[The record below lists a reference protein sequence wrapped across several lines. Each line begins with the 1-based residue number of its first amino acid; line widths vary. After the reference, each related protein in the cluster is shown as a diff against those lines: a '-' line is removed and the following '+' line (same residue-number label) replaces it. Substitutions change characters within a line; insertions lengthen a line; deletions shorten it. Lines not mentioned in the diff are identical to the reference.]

1 MVRSERFAVVAVTT
15 GWGRDRLAVLAQAVD
30 VQDDRLADEAF
41 HLVDRAGRDADT
53 RQFGRVG
60 SVTGHA
66 PLDDHRVTGHVII
79 PSDPPANGVGER
91 EDGHDTP
98 VDSMPVLAGTAE
110 GIVDDRRPL
119 AGITVL
125 VPRAREQ
132 AGAFSLLLRQR
143 GAEPLEVPTI
153 AIRPLRSTSELDLAV
168 GRLVGGAYD
177 WLVLTSVNGVAAL
190 RGRMEA
196 LGHRAAALAGTRV
209 AAIGP
214 ATEAALREWGV
225 PPSLV
230 PPVATTA
237 ALGEA
242 FPAGSGEVLLARAD
256 IASPELGSIL
266 RGKGYRAH
274 DVAAYRTVPLDRL
287 EEGAARRGPG
297 RRDRPGHRRGGQ
309 GRRDAGRRHG
319 QRAHHARPGC
329 RHRAGDR
336 RLTPAPPERRTR
348 RERRPPPAQVPAPAR
363 AAAAALRP
371 VSLVPACPAWQV
383 NRTTIPSA
391 VLATAW
397 TLPDPSRTTASQS

>member
-41 HLVDRAGRDADT
+41 HLVDRAGRNADT

-153 AIRPLRSTSELDLAV
+153 AIRRLR
-168 GRLVGGAYD
+168 
-177 WLVLTSVNGVAAL
+177 W
-190 RGRMEA
+190 RGRGWRRSA
-196 LGHRAAALAGTRV
+196 RRRRRRCGSGASPRTWCPRSRPRWRSARRSRLARVRCCWPGRTSPARSSARSCGARATARTTWPPTGRCRWTAWRRAPAG
-209 AAIGP
+209 A
-214 ATEAALREWGV
+214 W
-225 PPSLV
+225 
-230 PPVATTA
+230 TA
-237 ALGEA
+237 ARWTGWRSRPRPRSRGSRA
-242 FPAGSGEVLLARAD
+242 PMAGRRPAGSG
-256 IASPELGSIL
+256 SP
-266 RGKGYRAH
+266 
-274 DVAAYRTVPLDRL
+274 
-287 EEGAARRGPG
+287 
-297 RRDRPGHRRGGQ
+297 
-309 GRRDAGRRHG
+309 
-319 QRAHHARPGC
+319 
-329 RHRAGDR
+329 
-336 RLTPAPPERRTR
+336 
-348 RERRPPPAQVPAPAR
+348 
-363 AAAAALRP
+363 
-371 VSLVPACPAWQV
+371 
-383 NRTTIPSA
+383 
-391 VLATAW
+391 
-397 TLPDPSRTTASQS
+397 

>member
-41 HLVDRAGRDADT
+41 HLVDRAGRNADT

-132 AGAFSLLLRQR
+132 AGAVSLLLRQR

-196 LGHRAAALAGTRV
+196 LG
-209 AAIGP
+209 
-214 ATEAALREWGV
+214 
-225 PPSLV
+225 
-230 PPVATTA
+230 
-237 ALGEA
+237 EA
-242 FPAGSGEVLLARAD
+242 FLAGSGEVLLARAD

-287 EEGAARRGPG
+287 EEGAR
-297 RRDRPGHRRGGQ
+297 
-309 GRRDAGRRHG
+309 
-319 QRAHHARPGC
+319 
-329 RHRAGDR
+329 R
-336 RLTPAPPERRTR
+336 RLDGGEVDWLAFTASSTVQGFARAYGG
-348 RERRPPPAQVPAPAR
+348 PPPGGVRVAVIGPVT
-363 AAAAALRP
+363 AAAAKAAGMR
-371 VSLVPACPAWQV
+371 VDATASEH
-383 NRTTIPSA
+383 TIPGLVA
-391 VLATAW
+391 AIERATA
-397 TLPDPSRTTASQS
+397 A